1 MTIEAHMADG
11 RILEFPD
18 GTSKAVIEAT
28 AKRLIAEKLPKI
40 QLMLLQLQSTE
51 IP

>member
-28 AKRLIAEKLPKI
+28 AKRLIAEKAAQDTTDAAATSI
-40 QLMLLQLQSTE
+40 
-51 IP
+51 